1 MIILSGLVFG
11 ALLGAG
17 RARRRGGNG
26 ADIAQYATVHG
37 ILFALIGLFVTL
49 ALGRIG

>member
-11 ALLGAG
+11 VLLGAG
-17 RARRRGGNG
+17 RARRRQGTA
-26 ADIAQYATVHG
+26 ADIAQYAAVHG

-49 ALGRIG
+49 GLGRIG

>member
-1 MIILSGLVFG
+1 MIILSGLLFG
-11 ALLGAG
+11 ALLGAL
-17 RARRRGGNG
+17 RARRRQGSS
-26 ADIAQYATVHG
+26 ADIAQYAAVHA